1 MRSLVERLTCG
12 FLVMGVATAELT
24 EEMELAL
31 TRPAG
36 AGLASA
42 FKWNMF
48 PVVWMEGGTP
58 KGAYGR

>member
-1 MRSLVERLTCG
+1 
-12 FLVMGVATAELT
+12 MGVATAELT